1 MTDYLAGL
9 LLGLGLIMPIGPQN
23 VFVVSQGLAAGLPRA
38 LWAVLAAGCCDTLL
52 IVAGVAGVSGLIAT
66 VPGVRPALL
75 VFGVV
80 FLTYLGVRSIRTA
93 GGHLTVGPPG
103 GPGPEPAAGSV
114 RQVVGR
120 TVSVSLLN
128 PHAILDMVGVI
139 GAAVIAQPA
148 DSRATFA
155 AGTLSASW
163 TWFLVLAVGAAQAR
177 RFLTPRVIA
186 WFDRVSGAI
195 MLVFAGHFAFELTHL
210 AAG

>member
-1 MTDYLAGL
+1 MVTVYLGGL

-23 VFVVSQGLAAGLPRA
+23 VFVVNQGLAVGLPRA

-75 VFGVV
+75 VFGAV

-93 GGHLTVGPPG
+93 GGQLTVGAPD
-103 GPGPEPAAGSV
+103 GPGMAAVSA
-114 RQVVGR
+114 RQLIGR
-120 TVSVSLLN
+120 TASVSLLN

-148 DSRATFA
+148 HTRLAFA

-163 TWFLVLAVGAAQAR
+163 VWFLILAVGAAQAR
-177 RFLTPRVIA
+177 RHLTPRAIA
-186 WFDRVSGAI
+186 WFDRLSGAI
-195 MLVFAGHFAFELTHL
+195 MLGFAGYFVVELVHL
-210 AAG
+210 VTG

>member
-1 MTDYLAGL
+1 VTDYLAGL

-23 VFVVSQGLAAGLPRA
+23 VFVVSQGLAVGLPRA

-75 VFGVV
+75 VFGAV

-103 GPGPEPAAGSV
+103 GPGAAAGSV

-139 GAAVIAQPA
+139 GAAVIAQPV

-163 TWFLVLAVGAAQAR
+163 IWFLILAVGAAQAR
-177 RFLTPRVIA
+177 RLLTPRAIA
-186 WFDRVSGAI
+186 WFDRLSGAI
-195 MLVFAGHFAFELTHL
+195 MLVFAGYFALELTHL
-210 AAG
+210 ATG